1 LAWAWR
7 RQKAR
12 PRLVDA
18 TQVSIMNQP
27 GLLSSVGKALK
38 GLATVG
44 FLSFALT
51 GSNWGQTGA
60 PSSQQQQTG
69 PAPSTPVEKP
79 ASASPTNPNDETY
92 IIGNSDL
99 LEINVWKEPALT
111 ESVPVRSDGK
121 ISMPLIGDIIASG
134 RTPRQLEE
142 EITTKLRSYLTAP
155 DVTVIVQQMN
165 SQKFNIL
172 GRVSKPGSYS
182 LSASTTVL
190 DAIAEAGGFQDFA
203 KQKRVYILRRA
214 ADGSEMRI
222 PFNYKEV
229 IRGTHPDQN
238 IKLKPNDTIFVP

>member
-1 LAWAWR
+1 MNEPYLLD
-7 RQKAR
+7 
-12 PRLVDA
+12 RL
-18 TQVSIMNQP
+18 
-27 GLLSSVGKALK
+27 GKALK
-38 GLATVG
+38 GLTAVG
-44 FLSFALT
+44 ILGITFA
-51 GSNWGQTGA
+51 GSSLGQTTA
-60 PSSQQQQTG
+60 PSSQQQQAVV
-69 PAPSTPVEKP
+69 PAPSLPAEKA
-79 ASASPTNPNDETY
+79 ASASSTNPIDETY

-121 ISMPLIGDIIASG
+121 ISMPLIGDIIATG
-134 RTPRQLEE
+134 RTPRHLEE

-172 GRVSKPGSYS
+172 GRVVKPGSYS

-203 KQKRVYILRRA
+203 KQRRVYILRRA
-214 ADGSEMRI
+214 ADGSETRI

-229 IRGTHPDQN
+229 IRGTHSDQN